1 MIFQCS
7 PESADTSNFHV
18 EDGDVILLATD
29 GVFDN
34 VPQHML
40 LTELNS
46 LQGERD
52 LVQIQ
57 KVANSIALMARCLAF
72 DRNHNSPFTTAARKH
87 GIHAL
92 GNELLLLSSYN
103 YLST

>member
-1 MIFQCS
+1 MQISNIFFDHS
-7 PESADTSNFHV
+7 PESADTSNFQV

-40 LTELNS
+40 LTELKS

-72 DRNHNSPFTTAARKH
+72 DRNFNSPFSAAAWKH
-87 GIHAL
+87 GIRTR
-92 GNELLLLSSYN
+92 GNIYIS
-103 YLST
+103 